1 MSKIALSSLL
11 LAAIPLS
18 VMAAPEAYEFDN
30 AHSFAHF
37 SVVHLGMSTL
47 RGRFDRIGGKLTL
60 DRAAKSGEIEVKI
73 ETGSLTTGD
82 AKHEPG
88 SFALRTFGPR
98 SRDEML
104 RSSDYFNVA
113 EFPEAVYKSTK
124 FNFNGDTL
132 ESIDGN
138 LTLLGTTKPL
148 KLTVTA
154 FKCGPNPFNKK
165 EMCGADAMTQFKR
178 SDFGMKAA
186 LSAVSDEVK
195 MTIDIEVYKL

>member
-1 MSKIALSSLL
+1 MSKIALSSFLF
-11 LAAIPLS
+11 AAIPLS

-47 RGRFDRIGGKLTL
+47 RGRFDRMAGKFTL
-60 DRAAKSGEIEVKI
+60 DRAAKSGEMEVKI
-73 ETGSLTTGD
+73 ETASLTTGD
-82 AKHEPG
+82 ARHEPG
-88 SFALRTFGPR
+88 SFALRAFGPR

-104 RSSDYFNVA
+104 RSGDYFNVA

-132 ESIDGN
+132 ESIDGT

-154 FKCGPNPFNKK
+154 FKCGPNPFTKK
-165 EMCGADAMTQFKR
+165 EMCGADAITQFKR

-186 LSAVSDEVK
+186 LGAASDEVK
-195 MTIDIEVYKL
+195 MTFDIEVYKL